1 MKRHYRPD
9 LTNRIRIDIT
19 PETAGWKYLSFR
31 VMALGTGDSVEFD
44 SGGNEVIIVPLSG
57 RGICSFG
64 KQDHS
69 FERTSVFAGPTDI
82 FYLPPGTRFSV
93 KATEAAE
100 VAIGGAPAQGRLPA
114 RVIERSQISIG
125 VRGDANAKRS
135 VSTLADSDQLTER
148 LTVFEIHTP
157 SGNWSSFPPHRHD
170 TRDRSSYH
178 EETYYYRFQP
188 RNGFAIQRIYTRDT
202 DLDIAVPVQDGDLVL
217 VHEGYHP
224 VVKAPGTNAYYLNF
238 LAGDVR
244 RISAVNDPEYDW
256 VATNWMGNPIA
267 IPIGAK

>member
-1 MKRHYRPD
+1 MKRRYRPD
-9 LTNRIRIDIT
+9 LTGRTRLDVT
-19 PETAGWKYLSFR
+19 PERAGWKYLFFR
-31 VMALGTGDSVEFD
+31 VVALDAGGSDVLDTGA
-44 SGGNEVIIVPLSG
+44 NEAVVVPLSG
-57 RGICSFG
+57 KGICCFG
-64 KQDHS
+64 NQDHP
-69 FERTSVFAGPTDI
+69 FERSSVFAGPTDI
-82 FYLPPGTRFSV
+82 FYLPPRTQYTI
-93 KATEAAE
+93 KASGPVEL
-100 VAIGGAPAQGRLPA
+100 AIGGAPAEGRLPA
-114 RVIERSQISIG
+114 RVIRRSEISVG

-148 LTVFEIHTP
+148 LTAFEIHTP

-178 EETYYYRFQP
+178 EETYYYRFEP
-188 RNGFAIQRIYTRDT
+188 KNGFAIQRIYTRDT
-202 DLDIAVPVQDGDLVL
+202 ELDIAIPVQDGDLVL

-256 VATNWMGNPIA
+256 VASNWNGNPIPV
-267 IPIGAK
+267 PIGTK